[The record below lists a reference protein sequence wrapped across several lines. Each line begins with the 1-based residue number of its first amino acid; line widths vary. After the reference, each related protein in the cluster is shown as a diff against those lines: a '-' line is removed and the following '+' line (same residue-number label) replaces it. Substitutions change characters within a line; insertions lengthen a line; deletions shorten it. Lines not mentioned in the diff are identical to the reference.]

1 MPMPVI
7 RQPRLDLEPLAG
19 EAGVVGERAGDGLGG
34 AEGGPHRLP
43 DAGAGNAWLISAG
56 PLAGATSTEVT

>member
-1 MPMPVI
+1 MSVPVI
-7 RQPRLDLEPLAG
+7 IEAVFDLEPLAG
-19 EAGVVGERAGDGLGG
+19 EAGVVGERSGDGLGG